1 MVYIPTLIV
10 VMKRDRVMLYSSFRQ
25 TPVFQKELCKLPII
39 CYTIRKSPEDQE
51 KTLKDVIY
59 LDKKITYHEENTRS
73 NTLKLR
79 EVLTTM
85 PAFSKDYFRAIE
97 PNTSAKTRISYVY
110 DIRVFFTFLKATN
123 PLFRDK
129 EITDIQLED
138 LEKLQAVD
146 IEEYL
151 EYLKLYTD
159 PEGKTHTNNEQGLHR
174 KLAALRSFYAYFY
187 KRERISNNPTVIVD
201 MPKLHKKE
209 IIRLDYD
216 EVAELL
222 DYVEHGGEKL
232 TGMKKVYFEKNKER
246 NLALFTLLLGTGIRV
261 SECVGLDI
269 EDIDFKNN
277 RIKIIRKGGKED
289 FVYFGDEVAEALSGY
304 LQVREHIVTKE
315 GHEHALFLSSQ
326 RRRICVKSVE
336 NLVTDCAKEVTTIKH
351 ITPHKLRSTYG
362 TSLYRETRDIYLV
375 AEVLGHND
383 VNTTRKHYAALGE
396 DRKRQA
402 ASAVT
407 LRKE

>member
-1 MVYIPTLIV
+1 M
-10 VMKRDRVMLYSSFRQ
+10 
-25 TPVFQKELCKLPII
+25 
-39 CYTIRKSPEDQE
+39 
-51 KTLKDVIY
+51 
-59 LDKKITYHEENTRS
+59 DKKITYHEENTRS

-110 DIRVFFTFLKATN
+110 DIRIFFHYLISSN
-123 PLFRDK
+123 PSFRGK
-129 EITDIQLED
+129 NITDIRLDD

-151 EYLKLYTD
+151 EYLKLYED
-159 PEGKTHTNNEQGLHR
+159 SDGKVHTNNEQGLHR
-174 KLAALRSFYAYFY
+174 KLAALRSFYGYYY
-187 KRERISNNPTVIVD
+187 KRELINNNPTVIVD

-222 DYVEHGGEKL
+222 DYVEHGSDKL
-232 TGMKKVYFEKNKER
+232 TGMKKVYFIKNKER

-261 SECVGLDI
+261 SECVGLDL

-289 FVYFGDEVAEALSGY
+289 YVYFGDEVVDALAQY
-304 LQVREHIVTKE
+304 IEVRKHIVTKD
-315 GHEHALFLSSQ
+315 GHEHALFLSTQ
-326 RRRICVKSVE
+326 KRRICVQSVE
-336 NLVTDCAKEVTTIKH
+336 NLVSDCAKHVTTIKH

-362 TSLYRETRDIYLV
+362 TSLYRETGDIYLV

-396 DRKRQA
+396 DRKRRA
-402 ASAVT
+402 ASAVS
-407 LRKE
+407 LRKDN

>member
-1 MVYIPTLIV
+1 M
-10 VMKRDRVMLYSSFRQ
+10 
-25 TPVFQKELCKLPII
+25 
-39 CYTIRKSPEDQE
+39 
-51 KTLKDVIY
+51 
-59 LDKKITYHEENTRS
+59 DKKITYHEENKRS

-79 EVLTTM
+79 EVLATM
-85 PAFSKDYFRAIE
+85 PSFCKDYFRAIE

-110 DIRVFFTFLKATN
+110 DIRIFFHYLVASN
-123 PLFRDK
+123 PIFHDK
-129 EITDIQLED
+129 GIKTIRLDDLDELE
-138 LEKLQAVD
+138 AVD

-159 PEGKTHTNNEQGLHR
+159 QDGKTHTNNEQGLHR
-174 KLAALRSFYAYFY
+174 KLAALRSFFAYYY
-187 KRERISNNPTVIVD
+187 KRGMLHNNPTVIVD

-209 IIRLDYD
+209 IIRLDND

-222 DYVEHGGEKL
+222 DYVEHGADQMS
-232 TGMKKVYFEKNKER
+232 GMKKVYFEKNKVR

-277 RIKIIRKGGKED
+277 RIKIVRKGGKED
-289 FVYFGDEVAEALSGY
+289 FVYFGEEVADALVCY
-304 LQVREHIVTKE
+304 MEVRERITTKE
-315 GHEHALFLSSQ
+315 GHEHALFLSTQ
-326 RRRICVKSVE
+326 KRRICVQSVE
-336 NLVTDCAKEVTTIKH
+336 NLVTDCAKHVTTIKH